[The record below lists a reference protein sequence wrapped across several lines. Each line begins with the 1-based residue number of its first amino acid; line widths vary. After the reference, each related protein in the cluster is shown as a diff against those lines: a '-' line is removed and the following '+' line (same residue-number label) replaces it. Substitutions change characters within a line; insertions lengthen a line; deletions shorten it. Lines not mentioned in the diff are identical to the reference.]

1 MAGFIGGSMVDPK
14 IAARPSC
21 LKGVV
26 ACADAICGTA
36 VAANAVSITRNTRLR
51 RMMHSF
57 T

>member
-1 MAGFIGGSMVDPK
+1 MVDPK